1 MKNLLNGISFK
12 TDDGKLAD
20 MFLTKAEAIAKKL
33 NDKDKQRDRS
43 YRADISTTQY
53 RKFYDKV
60 LELNEKA
67 QGLTKEEF
75 DNKLLP
81 LVKMIVSK
89 VAYSR
94 SRKHCGPNFE
104 MLMKESIKKVNT
116 QEELNNFKLF
126 LEAIIGFMPK

>member
-33 NDKDKQRDRS
+33 NDGSKKV
-43 YRADISTTQY
+43 DISTTQY

-67 QGLTKEEF
+67 QGLTKAEF
-75 DNKLLP
+75 DNKILP
-81 LVKMIVSK
+81 FVKMIVSK
-89 VAYSR
+89 VAYSK
-94 SRKHCGPNFE
+94 SREHCGVNFE
-104 MLMKESIKKVNT
+104 TLMKESIKKVNT

-126 LEAIIGFMPK
+126 LEAIIGFMPKK